1 MSVGDAEVAF
11 GTKPEIPRA
20 HVLRRQSQ
28 DAFFFD
34 FHGLKNLFDTR
45 GRNFTGSHF
54 GGKSALPSLAFTFA
68 RSIFSRVFLPKR
80 SNLTTVRTSPGRI
93 SEQVPVDLNGA
104 LTASILSG
112 Q

>member
-45 GRNFTGSHF
+45 GRNFTGSP
-54 GGKSALPSLAFTFA
+54 L
-68 RSIFSRVFLPKR
+68 
-80 SNLTTVRTSPGRI
+80 
-93 SEQVPVDLNGA
+93 
-104 LTASILSG
+104 
-112 Q
+112 